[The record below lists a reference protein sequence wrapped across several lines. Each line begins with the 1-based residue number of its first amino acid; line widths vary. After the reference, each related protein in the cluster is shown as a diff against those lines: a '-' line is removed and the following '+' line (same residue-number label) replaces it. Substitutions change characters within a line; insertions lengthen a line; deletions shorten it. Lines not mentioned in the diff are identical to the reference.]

1 MKLPGSVVRATAALV
16 RSIALILAVALFP
29 GVAEA
34 ADDLVHY
41 VLEGHTLHAAA
52 VAEASHDG
60 HDEHE
65 QGHGD
70 DEHGCSTL
78 FHVCAC
84 HSPAPSMI
92 TTWLTFEQAR
102 QVQDDLLRVV
112 ASETRRAADGVAS
125 ETFRPPIA

>member
-1 MKLPGSVVRATAALV
+1 MKLPAFVVPATAVFVRFLALV
-16 RSIALILAVALFP
+16 LAVALFP

-34 ADDLVHY
+34 AEDMAHY
-41 VLEGHTLHAAA
+41 VVEGHTLHAPV
-52 VAEASHDG
+52 VAEATHGG

-65 QGHGD
+65 KDHGD

-92 TTWLTFEQAR
+92 TTSLNFERAR
-102 QVQDDLLRVV
+102 EVHGDLRLVV
-112 ASETRRAADGVAS
+112 ATEARRAADGVAS
-125 ETFRPPIA
+125 ESFRPPIA